1 MQRLCLSTGECRAA
15 QSRKTRREE
24 AQEPSS
30 AAAKGGVL
38 AMLAGQKGA
47 PEDVVIS
54 SGKLKRSCE
63 IESEKCSSNL
73 RRDQTTHASSVSGFS
88 TRLA

>member
-1 MQRLCLSTGECRAA
+1 
-15 QSRKTRREE
+15 
-24 AQEPSS
+24 
-30 AAAKGGVL
+30 
-38 AMLAGQKGA
+38 MLAGQKGA